1 MSDYVKN
8 LGTKWN
14 KMNLQ
19 KFVATVIP
27 LIDYLFFFLKFC
39 TSSVLTSL

>member
-1 MSDYVKN
+1 MSDYFKN

-19 KFVATVIP
+19 KFVATVMYP

-39 TSSVLTSL
+39 TGQF